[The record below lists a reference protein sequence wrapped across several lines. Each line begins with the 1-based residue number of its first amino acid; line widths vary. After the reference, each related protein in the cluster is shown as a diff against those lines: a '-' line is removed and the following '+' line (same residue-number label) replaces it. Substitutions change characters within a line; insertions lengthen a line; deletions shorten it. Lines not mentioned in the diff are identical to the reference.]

1 MIAKIRYFSDR
12 AWRTFGTG
20 VCFAF
25 FFLGGLLESVTI
37 FPILYAWPGSR
48 RRKAERVRYVV
59 HKTFQFFVWM
69 MGAFGLIKVHL
80 HNVSLLREARACIL
94 VANHPTLIDVVIL
107 FSLVPRANCVVKGE
121 LWRNPYLKGVVSAA
135 GFISNADG
143 EVMLRQCQ
151 ESLQQGDVIVIFPE
165 GSRSVPGEPL
175 HFKRGP
181 ANIAVRT
188 DAPLLTVFVTCNPI
202 TLVKGERWYEIPPSR
217 AHIHIYAHEWLQPQQ
232 LVQDY
237 ADKPAAARQ
246 LTRNLQDYFEK
257 GLETY
262 G

>member
-1 MIAKIRYFSDR
+1 MLTKIRCFIDR
-12 AWRTFGTG
+12 AWRTLATG

-25 FFLGGLLESVTI
+25 FFVGGLLESLTI
-37 FPILYAWPGSR
+37 FPVLYALPGTR
-48 RRKAERVRYVV
+48 RQKSQRVRFVV
-59 HKTFQFFVWM
+59 HKTFQFFVGM
-69 MGAFGLIKVHL
+69 MEAFGLIKVHL
-80 HNVSLLREARACIL
+80 HDANLIREARACLL

-121 LWRNPYLKGVVSAA
+121 LWHNPYLKRVVSAA

-151 ESLQQGDVIVIFPE
+151 ESLSQGDVLVIFPE
-165 GSRSVPGEPL
+165 GSRTVPGEAL

-188 DAPLLTVFVTCNPI
+188 DAPLLTVFITCEPI
-202 TLVKGERWYEIPPSR
+202 TLIKGEAWYQIPPSR
-217 AHIHIYAHEWLQPQQ
+217 AHIHVYARDWLQPQQ

-257 GLETY
+257 GLKTY